1 MSKKTENKNY
11 FVVIARAISNDGNKK
26 LVSEKMLNEL
36 YILMRKHR
44 LTDLAYKNVHF
55 TKEGKIAIIDTGVAG
70 CNCFNFT
77 KQLSPELQ
85 E

>member
-1 MSKKTENKNY
+1 
-11 FVVIARAISNDGNKK
+11 
-26 LVSEKMLNEL
+26 MLNEL

-85 E
+85 EYWRSLIKNGSASALWPYKRT